1 MAIKNWMAIHTF
13 VSDEARREYCTP
25 PREVATE
32 KEWAAYG
39 DSLPRAKCRQEWL
52 GTDEFFFCHWQAES
66 EEDIHAE
73 LADIGLDKL
82 INTVCYEMYRFT
94 SFYRNSDD
102 KRVYPPL
109 DVDDNAEL
117 AERVHQG

>member
-1 MAIKNWMAIHTF
+1 MAKKNWKAIHTF

-25 PREVATE
+25 PKEVATE
-32 KEWAAYG
+32 KEW
-39 DSLPRAKCRQEWL
+39 
-52 GTDEFFFCHWQAES
+52 
-66 EEDIHAE
+66 AE

-82 INTVCYEMYRFT
+82 INTVCYEMHRFT